1 MRQLSRLFFILMM
14 TVAVGCSSSAD
25 KHAKAPAAADEPVQ
39 VTAWTA
45 KSELFMEYAPL
56 QPGKKSRFLI
66 HLTRLVDG
74 KPVTEGPLKL
84 ELHPATG
91 QPLTFSVPAPVRPGI
106 FEAELSVPEA
116 GVYALEAVLEG
127 KTFSDRITVS
137 GIRAGA
143 PAPAQTVKKEEHTE
157 HAKPEKHDDHAPA
170 GKNKHS
176 KAEKHDDHDHADTKK
191 HGKPEQHDDHDHGE
205 KNKPAV
211 VQKHDDHDDH
221 DDHGH
226 DGEHDH
232 HAPAQVSG
240 DGSGSISLSKVQQW
254 SLDILMRQPEK
265 KKLAGQI
272 IASGELVAAA
282 DGEAT
287 VAAPLSGLLS
297 VTRPLPYLGKR
308 VAKGEVIA
316 LIEPPIRPDGGAG
329 QLSAAHAEARNR
341 VTLARQEHER
351 AQRLYDAKIAPR
363 KRVEEAAAALDNAK
377 AALAPLERSAAL
389 LGGDGA
395 GRLAVRAPVSGTVVE
410 LFSGTGKGI
419 EAGQP
424 IARIVNT
431 ATLWLKT
438 SLPAIDAGRLPRQPV
453 AGFTVA
459 GQEGSFKAGRL
470 VSVSGMLDPQSRT
483 LPVIFSVPNPDARL
497 KVGMFATVAV
507 STGSVTESLV
517 LPAEALTEDEGRYF
531 VFLQTAGERFT
542 RREVQTGARRDGLV
556 QIVKG
561 LREHD
566 RVVVKGSY
574 YVKQAV
580 STGAKEDPHAGH
592 AH

>member
-1 MRQLSRLFFILMM
+1 MRRLSGLLLAVMM
-14 TVAVGCSSSAD
+14 MITIGCSEKAE
-25 KHAKAPAAADEPVQ
+25 KTAKKAAAEEPVQ

-56 QPGKKSRFLI
+56 QPGKKSHVLI

-74 KPVTEGPLKL
+74 KPVSEGPLKL

-91 QPLTFSVPAPVRPGI
+91 QPLAFTIAAPVRPGI
-106 FEAELSVPEA
+106 FETELSVPAA
-116 GVYALEAVLEG
+116 GSYTLEVVPEG
-127 KTFSDRITVS
+127 KGFSDRIQVP
-137 GIRAGA
+137 GIQVGA
-143 PAPAQTVKKEEHTE
+143 PAPAQTAKKEEHKEPAMPEKKEQAKPDKHDDHGHSGKKE
-157 HAKPEKHDDHAPA
+157 HAKPEKHDDHDHDP
-170 GKNKHS
+170 
-176 KAEKHDDHDHADTKK
+176 AEKKEHTAT
-191 HGKPEQHDDHDHGE
+191 
-205 KNKPAV
+205 NK
-211 VQKHDDHDDH
+211 KHDDHDDH
-221 DDHGH
+221 DDK
-226 DGEHDH
+226 HDH
-232 HAPAQVSG
+232 QASNLVIG
-240 DGSGSISLSKVQQW
+240 DGGGSISFLKEQQW
-254 SLDILMRQPEK
+254 SLDLLIRQPEK

-272 IASGELVAAA
+272 IASGELMAAA

-297 VTRPLPYLGKR
+297 VARPLPYLGKR

-351 AQRLYDAKIAPR
+351 AQRLYEAKIAPR
-363 KRVEEAAAALDNAK
+363 KRMEEAAIALDNAK

-389 LGGDGA
+389 LGGDGS

-410 LFSGTGKGI
+410 LFSGTGRGI

-424 IARIVNT
+424 IVRIVNT

-453 AGFTVA
+453 ASFTVA
-459 GQEGSFKAGRL
+459 GQDKSFKTGRL
-470 VSVSGMLDPQSRT
+470 VSVGDMLDPQSRT
-483 LPVIFSVPNPDARL
+483 LPVIFSAPNTDARL

-507 STGSVTESLV
+507 STGAVTESLV
-517 LPAEALTEDEGRYF
+517 LPVDALTEDEGRFF
-531 VFLQTAGERFT
+531 VFIQTSGEHFS
-542 RREVQTGARRDGLV
+542 RREVQPGSRQDGLV
-556 QIVKG
+556 QILKG
-561 LREHD
+561 LEGHE

-580 STGAKEDPHAGH
+580 SAGAKEDPHAGH